1 MCDADTLS
9 THILTLSS
17 RTCFGFMLKEKT
29 IQTTSS
35 FHNVLGFSL
44 TLEQAFFKDYYVGR
58 GDKQCRSLDIGFNSE
73 FNFL

>member
-1 MCDADTLS
+1 
-9 THILTLSS
+9 
-17 RTCFGFMLKEKT
+17 MLKEKT

-58 GDKQCRSLDIGFNSE
+58 GDKQCRSLDIGFNSK